1 MASYYRRSGRRWSRS
16 GRYYGRNYGYRRRS
30 YKGYGQYKAAKQQ
43 ADNANVVL
51 SIPAQ
56 ISCFNKMVNFGTE
69 GAPDIK
75 PIGTYALN
83 IYDLLRKS
91 EFYQSYSNM
100 YDEFKIDN
108 VKVKLIPTTYNL
120 TFGNANVY
128 NSLTVYTAW
137 DRTGLSAEQ
146 LHLKVD
152 GVQQEDNV
160 IGSDAVGN
168 SDGIYVTIGDQITTY
183 SSAESRQVSPG
194 SNTTITR
201 WLKPKTMTE
210 KSSWIS
216 TSVIDAWY
224 NNWDNDLGRYYGIS
238 IVNYPENAEIG
249 KLGLVGTGL
258 VNYIATWSPMTKE
271 NPCFLQE
278 SPNIKFKPTLLVSV
292 YPSVPIDQED
302 TNNKIG
308 FNIEA
313 EVNVSFRGLR
323 KASIV
328 K

>member
-1 MASYYRRSGRRWSRS
+1 MASYYRRSGRRWYRG
-16 GRYYGRNYGYRRRS
+16 GRYYGRNYGYRRKS

-51 SIPAQ
+51 SVPAQ
-56 ISCFNKMVNFGTE
+56 ISCFNKTMNFGTE
-69 GAPDIK
+69 EQPDLRQV
-75 PIGTYALN
+75 GTYALN
-83 IYDLLRKS
+83 VYDLLRKS
-91 EFYQSYSNM
+91 EFYQSYANM

-108 VKVKLIPTTYNL
+108 VKVKLVPTTYHL
-120 TFGNANVY
+120 TFGDSNVY

-146 LHLKVD
+146 LALLAK
-152 GVQQEDNV
+152 NV
-160 IGSDAVGN
+160 TSESDFIGDDTAGN
-168 SDGIYVTIGDQITTY
+168 ADGIYVAVGDQITTY

-194 SNTTITR
+194 SNTSITR
-201 WLKPKTMTE
+201 WLKPKTMNE

-216 TSVIDAWY
+216 TSCIDTWY
-224 NNWDNDLGRYYGIS
+224 QAWDNTNGRYYGIP
-238 IVNYPENAEIG
+238 IINAPENLEVG
-249 KLGLVGTGL
+249 KLGTVGGAL
-258 VNYIATWSPMTKE
+258 VNYMSSWSPMTKD

-292 YPSVPIDQED
+292 YPGTTDDSV
-302 TNNKIG
+302 NNKIG

>member
-1 MASYYRRSGRRWSRS
+1 MASYYRRSGRRWYRG
-16 GRYYGRNYGYRRRS
+16 GRYYGKNYGYRRKS

-43 ADNANVVL
+43 ADNANIVL

-56 ISCFNKMVNFGTE
+56 ISCFNKTVNFGTE
-69 GAPDIK
+69 QAPELK
-75 PIGTYALN
+75 QVGTYALN

-91 EFYQSYSNM
+91 EFYQSYSSM

-108 VKVKLIPTTYNL
+108 VKVKLVPTTYNL
-120 TFGNANVY
+120 TFGASNVW
-128 NSLTVYTAW
+128 NSITVYTAW

-146 LHLKVD
+146 LALKVD
-152 GVQQEDNV
+152 SVQSEDNV
-160 IGSDAVGN
+160 IGNNTQGN
-168 SDGIYVTIGDQITTY
+168 ADGIYVTVGDQITTY

-194 SNTTITR
+194 SNTSITR
-201 WLKPKTMTE
+201 WLKPKTMAE

-216 TSVIDAWY
+216 TSCIDAWY

-238 IVNYPENAEIG
+238 ITNYPDNAELG
-249 KLGLVGTGL
+249 KLGLVGSGL
-258 VNYIATWSPMTKE
+258 VNYIATWSPMTKD
-271 NPCFLQE
+271 NPCYLQE
-278 SPNIKFKPTLLVSV
+278 SPNLKFKPTLLVSV
-292 YPSVPIDQED
+292 YPTVTDDSD
-302 TNNKIG
+302 NKIG

-323 KASIV
+323 KAAIV